1 MSTIA
6 LNLEPVLTLTREQFY
21 QLCESNPKAQ
31 LERNSNG
38 VLMVM
43 SPTGGETS
51 SYNAAM
57 IANTYLW
64 NQSHKQGKVFD
75 SSGGFALPNGAD
87 RSPDLAWITIEK
99 WNALSAEERR
109 GFLPLCPD
117 FAVELLSPSDS
128 WKQGMSKMEEYREN
142 GCRLGWLLDPKKKRV
157 AIYRIDHPVEI
168 LDNPTT
174 LSGEDVLEGFVLNI
188 AELWSESNAD

>member
-6 LNLEPVLTLTREQFY
+6 LNLEPILTLTREQFY
-21 QLCESNPKAQ
+21 QLCESNPKAK
-31 LERNSNG
+31 LERNANG
-38 VLMVM
+38 VLIVM
-43 SPTGGETS
+43 APAGGETS
-51 SYNAAM
+51 AQNFEL
-57 IANTYLW
+57 YLDLGQW
-64 NQSHKQGKVFD
+64 NRQTKKGKAFD

-128 WKQGMSKMEEYREN
+128 WKQGLIKMEEYREN

-157 AIYRIDHPVEI
+157 AIYRSDRPVEI
-168 LDNPTT
+168 LDNPVT

>member
-6 LNLEPVLTLTREQFY
+6 LNLEPILTLTREQFY
-21 QLCESNPKAQ
+21 QLCESNPKAK
-31 LERNSNG
+31 LERNSHG
-38 VLMVM
+38 VLIVM
-43 SPTGGETS
+43 APAGGETS
-51 SYNAAM
+51 AQNFEL
-57 IANTYLW
+57 YLDLGQW
-64 NQSHKQGKVFD
+64 NRQTKKGKAFD

-128 WKQGMSKMEEYREN
+128 WK
-142 GCRLGWLLDPKKKRV
+142 
-157 AIYRIDHPVEI
+157 
-168 LDNPTT
+168 
-174 LSGEDVLEGFVLNI
+174 
-188 AELWSESNAD
+188 